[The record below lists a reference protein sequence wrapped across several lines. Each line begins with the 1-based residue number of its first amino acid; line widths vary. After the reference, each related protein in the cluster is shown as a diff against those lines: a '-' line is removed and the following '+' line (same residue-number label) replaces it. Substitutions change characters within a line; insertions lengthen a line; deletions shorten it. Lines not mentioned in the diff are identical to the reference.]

1 MIALKNIDQHNWE
14 ESINLRPSEEQS
26 KFIASNLY
34 SIAEV
39 QFLQGVVALA
49 IYEDEQMIGFTMYG
63 LDADDGNYWI
73 YRFMIDE
80 KHQSRGYGKQALL
93 LLMEELRSREDR
105 TEVVFI
111 SYNPEN
117 ERAKHLYASIGFVE
131 QGLADWGEMMAKY
144 QFESNA

>member
-1 MIALKNIDQHNWE
+1 
-14 ESINLRPSEEQS
+14 
-26 KFIASNLY
+26 
-34 SIAEV
+34 
-39 QFLQGVVALA
+39 
-49 IYEDEQMIGFTMYG
+49 MYG

-80 KHQSRGYGKQALL
+80 KHQSRGYGKQALQ
-93 LLMEELRSREDR
+93 LLMDELRSKEDR
-105 TEVVFI
+105 TGVVFI

-117 ERAKHLYASIGFVE
+117 ERAKQLYASIGFVE

>member
-1 MIALKNIDQHNWE
+1 MITLKNIDQDNWE

-39 QFLQGVVALA
+39 QFLPGFVAQA

-80 KHQSRGYGKQALL
+80 KHQSRGYGKQALQ
-93 LLMEELRSREDR
+93 LLMDELRSKEDR

-117 ERAKHLYASIGFVE
+117 ERAKRLYASVGFVE

-144 QFESNA
+144 QFEPSA